1 MSETATRNRARP
13 RFKSARLKLSAIPPK
28 PRLQRYSL
36 HDQLVAKLRE
46 MILNSELRPGSAL
59 PEKMLC
65 ASFGVSRTPLRE
77 AFKVLASE
85 GLIELRP
92 YRTPQITTIDP
103 DEITAVFEVMVALER
118 LVGLR
123 AASLATADEIAAI
136 EAMHAELV
144 ALHRDGARAGYFRMN
159 QQIHAEIARL
169 SGNPVLQTTWAGL
182 TAKILRARSLA
193 NFDARRWDE
202 SIEEHEHFMALL
214 RAGEADGFADALS
227 EHMRRTGS
235 AVCAML
241 TVSREAP
248 EDSAPQNSLS
258 LS

>member
-1 MSETATRNRARP
+1 MTETATRNRARP
-13 RFKSARLKLSAIPPK
+13 RFKSARLKLSAIPSK
-28 PRLQRYSL
+28 QALQRHSL

-65 ASFGVSRTPLRE
+65 ESFGVSRTPLRE

-92 YRTPQITTIDP
+92 HRTPQITLIDP
-103 DEITAVFEVMVALER
+103 DEIAAVFEVMVALER

-123 AASLATADEIAAI
+123 SASLATPKEIAAI
-136 EAMHAELV
+136 DAMHAHLV
-144 ALHRDGARAGYFRMN
+144 VLHRDGSRAAYFSMN

-169 SGNPVLQTTWAGL
+169 AGNPVLQTTWAAL

-193 NFDARRWDE
+193 NFDAKRGDE
-202 SIEEHEHFMALL
+202 SINEHEHFMALL
-214 RAGEADGFADALS
+214 RAGEAEGFADALS

-235 AVCAML
+235 AVCSML
-241 TVSREAP
+241 TAP
-248 EDSAPQNSLS
+248 RQAAEGTDQA
-258 LS
+258 

>member
-1 MSETATRNRARP
+1 MTETATRNRARP
-13 RFKSARLKLSAIPPK
+13 RFKSARLKLSAIPSK
-28 PRLQRYSL
+28 QALQRHSL

-65 ASFGVSRTPLRE
+65 ESFGVSRTPLRE

-92 YRTPQITTIDP
+92 HRTPQITLIDP
-103 DEITAVFEVMVALER
+103 DEIAAVFEVMVALER

-123 AASLATADEIAAI
+123 AASLATPKKIAAI
-136 EAMHAELV
+136 DAMHAQLV
-144 ALHRDGARAGYFRMN
+144 ALHRDSSRAAYFRMN

-169 SGNPVLQTTWAGL
+169 AGNPVLHATWAAL

-202 SIEEHEHFMALL
+202 SINEHEHFMALL
-214 RAGEADGFADALS
+214 RAGEAEGFADALS

-235 AVCAML
+235 AVCTML
-241 TVSREAP
+241 TASREAS
-248 EDSAPQNSLS
+248 EGTDQA
-258 LS
+258 